1 MTIKKGYDGSKHAPT
16 SLIASKV
23 KRRGHKK
30 EDVYAARIGGKVIK
44 GRQKPDVIKEFERT
58 SVKGAATNIQLL
70 LISGKNELKKCIEV
84 YGINNPIYKFQ
95 LAGAEHRKF
104 KFENDDYIDE
114 DLLDKFR
121 NAANDA
127 AEWLRNKNNFRIV
140 IEKVFSDNYDAN
152 KLAVLKEVD
161 QDAILYDMKDVVDLY
176 VNSDYKIHVTDS
188 AKIVVR
194 ADNREIFYLEIRG
207 GKDHC
212 GSMNHGV
219 RTSGLYDFLKENL
232 NYEIIPA

>member
-1 MTIKKGYDGSKHAPT
+1 MAIIKGYDGSKHAPT

-44 GRQKPDVIKEFERT
+44 GRQKPDVIKESERT

-84 YGINNPIYKFQ
+84 YGINSPIYKFQ
-95 LAGAEHRKF
+95 LAGAKHRKF

-114 DLLDKFR
+114 DLLGKFR
-121 NAANDA
+121 NTANNA

-152 KLAVLKEVD
+152 KLAVLKEID
-161 QDAILYDMKDVVDLY
+161 QDAILYVMKDVVDLY
-176 VNSDYKIHVTDS
+176 NLSYLI
-188 AKIVVR
+188 
-194 ADNREIFYLEIRG
+194 NEFYYHFR
-207 GKDHC
+207 
-212 GSMNHGV
+212 
-219 RTSGLYDFLKENL
+219 
-232 NYEIIPA
+232 

>member
-1 MTIKKGYDGSKHAPT
+1 MTIKKGYDGSIHA
-16 SLIASKV
+16 SSSAVASDMKT
-23 KRRGHKK
+23 RGHKK
-30 EDVYAARIGGKVIK
+30 EDVFAARFNGEVIK
-44 GRQKPDVIKEFERT
+44 GRQKPDVVKESERV
-58 SVKGAATNIQLL
+58 SVKGAAKNIQLL
-70 LISGKNELKKCIEV
+70 LSKLKPSEDF
-84 YGINNPIYKFQ
+84 YGINSPIYKFQ

-121 NAANDA
+121 NAANAA

-161 QDAILYDMKDVVDLY
+161 QDAIIYDMKDVVDLY

>member
-1 MTIKKGYDGSKHAPT
+1 MTIKKGYDGAKHA
-16 SLIASKV
+16 SSSAVASDMKI
-23 KRRGHKK
+23 RGHKK
-30 EDVYAARIGGKVIK
+30 EKVFAARINGKVII
-44 GRQKPDVIKEFERT
+44 GRQKPDVVKGSDRI
-58 SVKGAATNIQLL
+58 SVKGADTNIQLL
-70 LISGKNELKKCIEV
+70 LISGKNELKRCIEV
-84 YGINNPIYKFQ
+84 YGINSPIYKFQ

-121 NAANDA
+121 NAANAA
-127 AEWLRNKNNFRIV
+127 AEWLRNKDNLRMV

-161 QDAILYDMKDVVDLY
+161 QDAILYDMKDVVELY
-176 VNSDYKIHVTDS
+176 VNSDYKIHVTDK

-194 ADNREIFYLEIRG
+194 ADNKEIFYLEIRG

>member
-1 MTIKKGYDGSKHAPT
+1 MTIKKGYDGAKHA
-16 SLIASKV
+16 SSSAVASDMKI
-23 KRRGHKK
+23 RGHKK
-30 EDVYAARIGGKVIK
+30 EKVFAARINGKVII
-44 GRQKPDVIKEFERT
+44 GRQKPDLVKGSDRI
-58 SVKGAATNIQLL
+58 SVKGADTNIQLL
-70 LISGKNELKKCIEV
+70 LISGKNELKRCIEV
-84 YGINNPIYKFQ
+84 YGINSPIYKFQ

-104 KFENDDYIDE
+104 KYENNNYE
-114 DLLDKFR
+114 DTELMKVYKS
-121 NAANDA
+121 AADDA
-127 AEWLRNKNNFRIV
+127 AEWLRNKDNFKIV

-161 QDAILYDMKDVVDLY
+161 QDAILYNMKDVVNLY
-176 VNSDYKIHVTDS
+176 ANSNYNVHVTDR

>member
-44 GRQKPDVIKEFERT
+44 GKQKPDVIKESERT

-84 YGINNPIYKFQ
+84 YGINSPIYKFQ

-104 KFENDDYIDE
+104 KYENNNYE
-114 DLLDKFR
+114 DTELLKVYKS
-121 NAANDA
+121 AADDA

>member
-16 SLIASKV
+16 SIIASKV

-70 LISGKNELKKCIEV
+70 LISGKNELKRCIEV
-84 YGINNPIYKFQ
+84 YGINSPIYKFQ

-104 KFENDDYIDE
+104 KYENKNYE
-114 DLLDKFR
+114 DTELLKVYKS
-121 NAANDA
+121 AADDA
-127 AEWLRNKNNFRIV
+127 AEWLRNKDNFRMV

-161 QDAILYDMKDVVDLY
+161 QDAILYDMKDVVNLY
-176 VNSDYKIHVTDS
+176 ANSNYNVHVTGR
-188 AKIVVR
+188 AKVVVR
-194 ADNREIFYLEIRG
+194 ADDREIFYLEVRG
-207 GKDHC
+207 GK
-212 GSMNHGV
+212 NH
-219 RTSGLYDFLKENL
+219 
-232 NYEIIPA
+232 

>member
-16 SLIASKV
+16 SIIASKV

-44 GRQKPDVIKEFERT
+44 GRQKPDVVKESERV
-58 SVKGAATNIQLL
+58 SVKGAAKNIQLL
-70 LISGKNELKKCIEV
+70 LSKLKPSEDF
-84 YGINNPIYKFQ
+84 YGINSPIYKFQ

-104 KFENDDYIDE
+104 KFENNDYIDE

-121 NAANDA
+121 NTANDA
-127 AEWLRNKNNFRIV
+127 AEWLRNKNNFRMV

-152 KLAVLKEVD
+152 KLAVLKDID

-232 NYEIIPA
+232 NYEIIPV

>member
-1 MTIKKGYDGSKHAPT
+1 M
-16 SLIASKV
+16 
-23 KRRGHKK
+23 
-30 EDVYAARIGGKVIK
+30 
-44 GRQKPDVIKEFERT
+44 
-58 SVKGAATNIQLL
+58 
-70 LISGKNELKKCIEV
+70 
-84 YGINNPIYKFQ
+84 YGINSPIYKFQ

-121 NAANDA
+121 NAANAA

-194 ADNREIFYLEIRG
+194 ADNKEIFYLEIRG

>member
-16 SLIASKV
+16 SIIASKV

-30 EDVYAARIGGKVIK
+30 EDVYAARIGGRVIK
-44 GRQKPDVIKEFERT
+44 GRQKPDVIKESERI
-58 SVKGAATNIQLL
+58 SVQGAATNVQLL
-70 LISGKNELKKCIEV
+70 LSRLKPSEDF
-84 YGINNPIYKFQ
+84 YGVNSPLYKFH

-104 KFENDDYIDE
+104 KYENNNYE
-114 DLLDKFR
+114 DTELLKVYKS
-121 NAANDA
+121 AADDA
-127 AEWLRNKNNFRIV
+127 AEWLRNKDNFRMV

-161 QDAILYDMKDVVDLY
+161 QDAILYDMKDVVNLY
-176 VNSDYKIHVTDS
+176 ANSNYNVHVTGR
-188 AKIVVR
+188 AKVVVR
-194 ADNREIFYLEIRG
+194 ADDREIFYLEVRG
-207 GKDHC
+207 GKNHC

-232 NYEIIPA
+232 NYEIIPV